1 MAITPL
7 QPTRWGSGAEGGQAA
22 PQVAPGVRAVGGGP
36 CSLTWA
42 FWREGWSA
50 FAIGPAGAERGP
62 RAQGRLFSVRW
73 AAPCPLELCRNA
85 QQCAAAGL
93 GGHKAPHSTPG
104 ARMRHA
110 AAWGHEARQ
119 LGTAGHGAG
128 LLGPPVQRPRPEDA
142 VSWPCDASQPPN
154 PTPSHHR
161 RWGGHRPGPW
171 CRAAPNK
178 ALNSQELV

>member
-1 MAITPL
+1 MGRPRRK
-7 QPTRWGSGAEGGQAA
+7 PPREFS
-22 PQVAPGVRAVGGGP
+22 VGGGP
-36 CSLTWA
+36 SSLTSA
-42 FWREGWSA
+42 FWRVVWSA
-50 FAIGPAGAERGP
+50 FALGPRGPSGGRAGARP
-62 RAQGRLFSVRW
+62 PLSLRW

-93 GGHKAPHSTPG
+93 GGPKAPQSAPG

-142 VSWPCDASQPPN
+142 VSWPCDATEPPN
-154 PTPSHHR
+154 PTPSRRR
-161 RWGGHRPGPW
+161 RWSGHRPGPW

-178 ALNSQELV
+178 ALNSQEHV